1 MKDDLNDAA
10 DDLERWNGE
19 PPVCSEIGWRSRLR
33 RRGRHYGTKKASW
46 PFAGLEGRD
55 GETRSRA

>member
-46 PFAGLEGRD
+46 PFAG
-55 GETRSRA
+55 